1 MGLERKVPDRQVET
15 ALVTRIVDLR
25 DRLETARRQGA
36 PGAPHDTV
44 GFVPTMGAF
53 HEGHRSL
60 MRAARARHDFV
71 VVSLFVNPLQFG
83 PGEDLDRYPRDLD
96 GDLAVAGY
104 EGVDLVFAPSVAE
117 MYPDGAPLTAV
128 HVDRMGDGLC
138 GAGRP
143 GHFDGVATVVAKLF
157 ALVGPATAYFG
168 RKDAQQLAVVRRMAA
183 DLCLPVEVIGC
194 PLVREADGLAL
205 SSRNRNLGPAERAAA
220 TVLFRA
226 LSSGADLVL
235 GGERDASR
243 LRRVVAN
250 VATTEEL
257 VRLEYAEVVDAGSM
271 EPLEVLQPGV
281 RGVPARDRGVPG
293 SKGQDVLVAVAARV
307 GGVRLI
313 DNVTLRIDAAGA
325 SVDLG
330 VTVAPSSPGARG
342 VPEGIGEAS
351 CAAG

>member
-1 MGLERKVPDRQVET
+1 VDT
-15 ALVTRIVDLR
+15 ALATRIPDLR
-25 DRLETARRQGA
+25 DRLASVRAQG
-36 PGAPHDTV
+36 GTI

-60 MRAARARHDFV
+60 MGAARARHDFV

-96 GDLAVAGY
+96 GDLAVAGL
-104 EGVDLVFAPSVAE
+104 EGVDLVFAPPVAE
-117 MYPDGAPLTAV
+117 MYPDGAPLSTV
-128 HVDRMGDGLC
+128 HVDRLGDGLC

-183 DLCLPVEVIGC
+183 DLCLPVEVVGC

-205 SSRNRNLGPAERAAA
+205 SSRNRNLAPAERAAA

-226 LSSGADLVL
+226 LTTGADLAL
-235 GGERDASR
+235 GGERDACR

-257 VRLEYAEVVDAGSM
+257 VRLEYAEVVDAGSL
-271 EPLEVLQPGV
+271 EPLQVLHG
-281 RGVPARDRGVPG
+281 
-293 SKGQDVLVAVAARV
+293 DVLVVVAARL
-307 GGVRLI
+307 GEVRLI
-313 DNVTLRIDAAGA
+313 DNVTLRVDAAGA

-330 VTVAPSSPGARG
+330 VTVAPTPQ
-342 VPEGIGEAS
+342 GEAK

>member
-1 MGLERKVPDRQVET
+1 MGLERKVLELQVET
-15 ALVTRIVDLR
+15 ALVTRIADLR
-25 DRLETARRQGA
+25 DRLDAARERGETIGA
-36 PGAPHDTV
+36 GGVPQTI
-44 GFVPTMGAF
+44 GFVPSMGAF

-60 MRAARARHDFV
+60 MRAARSAHDFV

-83 PGEDLDRYPRDLD
+83 PAEDLDRYPRDLD
-96 GDLAVAGY
+96 GDLAVAAA
-104 EGVDLVFAPSVAE
+104 EGVDLVFAPTAAE
-117 MYPDGAPLTAV
+117 MYPGGPPVTTV
-128 HVDRMGDGLC
+128 HVDRLAEGLC

-143 GHFDGVATVVAKLF
+143 GHFDGVATVVTKLF

-183 DLCLPVEVIGC
+183 DLNLPVEVVGC

-205 SSRNRNLGPAERAAA
+205 SSRNRNLEPAQRAAA

-235 GGERDASR
+235 GGERDAGR

-250 VATTEEL
+250 VATTEDL
-257 VRLEYAEVVDAGSM
+257 VRLEYAEVVDAASLQ
-271 EPLEVLQPGV
+271 PLETL
-281 RGVPARDRGVPG
+281 RG
-293 SKGQDVLVAVAARV
+293 DVLVAVAARV
-307 GGVRLI
+307 GAVRLI
-313 DNVTLRIDAAGA
+313 DNVTIRIDVAGA

-342 VPEGIGEAS
+342 VPEGKGEAT

>member
-1 MGLERKVPDRQVET
+1 MDTVV
-15 ALVTRIVDLR
+15 VTRTSDLR
-25 DRLETARRQGA
+25 DRLDATRRQGA
-36 PGAPHDTV
+36 VPDRTV

-60 MRAARARHDFV
+60 MRAARAQHDFV

-83 PGEDLDRYPRDLD
+83 PAEDLDRYPRDLD
-96 GDLAVAGY
+96 GDLAVARL
-104 EGVDLVFAPSVAE
+104 EGVDLVFAPPVEE
-117 MYPDGAPLTAV
+117 MYPDGPPRTTV
-128 HVDRMGDGLC
+128 HVEGLGDGLC

-157 ALVGPATAYFG
+157 ALAGPATAYFG
-168 RKDAQQLAVVRRMAA
+168 RKDAQQLAVVRRLAA
-183 DLCLPVEVIGC
+183 DLCLPVEVVAC
-194 PLVREADGLAL
+194 PLVREEDGLAL
-205 SSRNRNLGPAERAAA
+205 SSRNRNLAPAERTAA

-226 LSSGADLVL
+226 LRSGAELVE
-235 GGERDASR
+235 GGERDACR

-257 VRLEYAEVVDAGSM
+257 VRLEYAEVVDAASL
-271 EPLEVLQPGV
+271 EPVQVLEPGV
-281 RGVPARDRGVPG
+281 RGGRGG
-293 SKGQDVLVAVAARV
+293 NEVLVAVAARV

-313 DNVTLRIDAAGA
+313 DNMTIRVDGAGV

-330 VTVAPSSPGARG
+330 VTVAPTTPGVRG
-342 VPEGIGEAS
+342 VPEETGEAV